1 MGTLRKLDEIGVPI
15 MAKVTTRLSDKEIK
29 SAKPSEKEY
38 NLFDGDG
45 LRLRIKPNG
54 SKNWIFNYYRPTSR
68 KRANLSLGKYPDL
81 SLANAR
87 KATLE
92 ANELLAQGIDPQE
105 ERKRQ
110 QQAYKSVHQHTFS
123 NVAKEWFEIKKDDI
137 TPDYAVDIWRSLELH
152 IFPSISKVPV
162 SAITAPQI
170 IDLLKPI
177 EAKGS
182 LETVKR
188 LSQRL
193 NEIMNFATNCG
204 LVQAN
209 PLVGIKAAFKKPKK
223 ENMAA
228 LKPAELPELMTAIAN
243 ASIKRTTRCLIE
255 WQLHTMTRPS
265 EASGASWKEID
276 WENEVWVIPAER
288 MKKRRDHRIPLTDQ
302 MLALLEV
309 MKPISGHREFIFP
322 SDRDPK
328 KPCNSQT
335 ANMALKRMGFAGR
348 LVSHGLRSMASTT
361 LNEQGFDKDLIEAAL
376 AHVDDNQVR
385 SAYNR
390 TDYLDRRKPMMIWWS
405 EYIEGAAKG
414 KLSITG
420 TLMLKT
426 VI

>member
-1 MGTLRKLDEIGVPI
+1 
-15 MAKVTTRLSDKEIK
+15 MAKVTTRLTDKEIK
-29 SAKPSEKEY
+29 SAKPSDKEY

-45 LRLRIKPNG
+45 LRLRIKSNG
-54 SKNWIFNYYRPTSR
+54 SKHWIFNYYKPTSR
-68 KRANLSLGKYPDL
+68 IRANLSLGKYPDL

-87 KATLE
+87 KMTLE
-92 ANELLAQGIDPQE
+92 ANELLAQGIDPQDE
-105 ERKRQ
+105 KKRKQ
-110 QQAYKSVHQHTFS
+110 DEHNAIHQHTFL
-123 NVAKEWFEIKKDDI
+123 NVSKEWFELKKDEV

-152 IFPSISKVPV
+152 ILPSISNLPI
-162 SAITAPQI
+162 SSINAPQI
-170 IDLLKPI
+170 IELLKPI

-204 LVQAN
+204 LVPAN
-209 PLVGIKAAFKKPKK
+209 PLTGIRAAFKKPKK

-228 LKPAELPELMTAIAN
+228 LKPAELPELMGAIAN
-243 ASIKRTTRCLIE
+243 ASVKRTTRCLIE
-255 WQLHTMTRPS
+255 WQLHTMTRPR
-265 EASGASWKEID
+265 EASGARWDEINWD
-276 WENEVWVIPAER
+276 DKVWTIPAER
-288 MKKRRDHRIPLTDQ
+288 MKKRREHRIPLTEQ
-302 MLALLEV
+302 MFELLEV
-309 MKPISGHREFIFP
+309 IKPISGHREFIFP

-348 LVSHGLRSMASTT
+348 LVSHGLRSLASTT
-361 LNEQGFDKDLIEAAL
+361 LNEQGFDRDLIEAAL

-390 TDYLDRRKPMMIWWS
+390 TDYLERRRPMMHWWS
-405 EYIEGAAKG
+405 GHIEEASKG

-420 TLMLKT
+420 TLGLKSA
-426 VI
+426 I

>member
-1 MGTLRKLDEIGVPI
+1 
-15 MAKVTTRLSDKEIK
+15 MAKTITRLSDKEIK
-29 SAKPSEKEY
+29 ASKPGDKEY

-45 LRLRIKPNG
+45 LRLRVKPNG
-54 SKNWIFNYYRPTSR
+54 SKHWLLNYYRPTNR

-87 KATLE
+87 KSSLE
-92 ANELLAQGIDPQE
+92 AKELIAQGIDPQE

-110 QQAYKSVHQHTFS
+110 QQEHKTIHQHTFI
-123 NVAKEWFEIKKDDI
+123 NVAKEWFEIKKDDV

-152 IFPSISKVPV
+152 IFPDLSDIPV
-162 SAITAPQI
+162 TEITAPQVI
-170 IDLLKPI
+170 ELLKPI

-188 LSQRL
+188 LAQRL
-193 NEIMNFATNCG
+193 NEVMNFATNCG

-209 PLVGIKAAFKKPKK
+209 PLTGIKAAFKKPKK

-228 LKPAELPELMTAIAN
+228 LTPAELPELMGAIAN

-265 EASGASWKEID
+265 EASGAKWEEID
-276 WENEVWVIPAER
+276 WKEKVWTIPAER
-288 MKKRRDHRIPLTDQ
+288 MKKRREHRIPLTEQ
-302 MLALLEV
+302 ILELLEV
-309 MKPISGHREFIFP
+309 IKPISGHREFIFP
-322 SDRDPK
+322 SDRDQK

-348 LVSHGLRSMASTT
+348 LVSHGLRSLASTT
-361 LNEQGFDKDLIEAAL
+361 LNEQGFDRDLVEAAL

-390 TDYLDRRKPMMIWWS
+390 TDYLERRRPMMCWWS
-405 EYIEGAAKG
+405 GQIEEAAQG
-414 KLSITG
+414 SLSVTG
-420 TLMLKT
+420 TKQLK

>member
-1 MGTLRKLDEIGVPI
+1 
-15 MAKVTTRLSDKEIK
+15 MAKITTRLTDKDIK
-29 SAKPSEKEY
+29 SAKPKDKEY

-54 SKNWIFNYYRPTSR
+54 SKQWIFNHYKPITG
-68 KRANLSLGKYPDL
+68 KRANLSLGRYPDL

-87 KATLE
+87 KNAM
-92 ANELLAQGIDPQE
+92 AARELLAQGIDPQE

-110 QQAYKSVHQHTFS
+110 ELVHKEIYEHTF
-123 NVAKEWFEIKKDDI
+123 AKVSEDWFNLKKHEV

-152 IFPSISKVPV
+152 VF
-162 SAITAPQI
+162 PQI
-170 IDLLKPI
+170 ANTPVKDIDAPLVIDLLRPI

-193 NEIMNFATNCG
+193 NEIMNYAANCG
-204 LVQAN
+204 LVKAN
-209 PLVGIKAAFKKPKK
+209 PLTGIRAAFKKPKK

-228 LKPAELPELMTAIAN
+228 LAPNELPELMGAIAN

-265 EASGASWKEID
+265 EAAGARWDEIE
-276 WENEVWVIPAER
+276 WEEKIWTIPAER
-288 MKKRRDHRIPLTDQ
+288 MKKRREHRIPLTEQ

-309 MKPISGHREFIFP
+309 MKPISGHREYIFP

-348 LVSHGLRSMASTT
+348 LVSHGLRSLASTT
-361 LNEQGFDKDLIEAAL
+361 LNEQGFDRDLIEASL

-390 TDYLDRRKPMMIWWS
+390 TDYLERRRPMMSWWS
-405 EYIEGAAKG
+405 GHIEEASKG
-414 KLSITG
+414 SLSVTG
-420 TLMLKT
+420 TKQLK

>member
-1 MGTLRKLDEIGVPI
+1 

-29 SAKPSEKEY
+29 SAKPKEKEY
-38 NLFDGDG
+38 ILSDGDG
-45 LRLRIKPNG
+45 LRLRVKPNG
-54 SKNWIFNYYRPTSR
+54 SKLWLLNYTHPIKR
-68 KRANLSLGKYPDL
+68 KRTNLSLGKYPDL

-87 KATLE
+87 KTSQE
-92 ANELLAQGIDPQE
+92 AKELLAQGIDPQE
-105 ERKRQ
+105 ERKRHQ
-110 QQAYKSVHQHTFS
+110 QELKAVHEDNFL
-123 NVAKEWFEIKKDDI
+123 NVATKWFEIKKDDV
-137 TPDYAVDIWRSLELH
+137 TADYAVDIWRSLELH
-152 IFPSISKVPV
+152 IFPNLSDVPV
-162 SAITAPQI
+162 REIKAPQVI
-170 IDLLKPI
+170 ELLKPI

-188 LSQRL
+188 LAQRL
-193 NEIMNFATNCG
+193 NEVMNYATNCG

-209 PLVGIKAAFKKPKK
+209 PLTGIKAAFKKPKK

-228 LKPAELPELMTAIAN
+228 LKPAELPELMGAIAN

-265 EASGASWKEID
+265 EASGARWEEID
-276 WENEVWVIPAER
+276 WDEKVWAIPAER
-288 MKKRRDHRIPLTDQ
+288 MKKHREHRIPLTEQ
-302 MLALLEV
+302 MLELLEV
-309 MKPISGHREFIFP
+309 IKPISGHREFIFP

-348 LVSHGLRSMASTT
+348 LVSHGLRSLASTT
-361 LNEQGFDKDLIEAAL
+361 LNEQGFDRDIIEAAL

-390 TDYLDRRKPMMIWWS
+390 TNYLERRRPMMYWWS
-405 EYIEGAAKG
+405 EHIEEASKG
-414 KLSITG
+414 KLSITSA
-420 TLMLKT
+420 LALKA

>member
-1 MGTLRKLDEIGVPI
+1 
-15 MAKVTTRLSDKEIK
+15 MAKITTRLTDKDIK
-29 SAKPSEKEY
+29 SAKPKDKEY

-54 SKNWIFNYYRPTSR
+54 SRQWIFNYYKPITG
-68 KRANLSLGKYPDL
+68 KRANLSLGRYPDL

-87 KATLE
+87 KNAM
-92 ANELLAQGIDPQE
+92 AARELLAQGIDPQE

-110 QQAYKSVHQHTFS
+110 ELVHKEIYEHTF
-123 NVAKEWFEIKKDDI
+123 AKVSEDWFNLKKHEV

-152 IFPSISKVPV
+152 VF
-162 SAITAPQI
+162 PQI
-170 IDLLKPI
+170 ANTPVKDIDAPLVIDLLRPI

-188 LSQRL
+188 LVQRL
-193 NEIMNFATNCG
+193 NEVMNYSANCG
-204 LVQAN
+204 LIQAN
-209 PLVGIKAAFKKPKK
+209 PLTGIRAAFKKPKK

-228 LKPAELPELMTAIAN
+228 LAPTELPELMGAIAN

-255 WQLHTMTRPS
+255 WQLHTMTRPA
-265 EASGASWKEID
+265 EASGARWDEINWD
-276 WENEVWVIPAER
+276 EKIWTIPAER
-288 MKKRRDHRIPLTDQ
+288 MKKRREHRIPLTEQ

-309 MKPISGHREFIFP
+309 IKPISGHREFIFP

-348 LVSHGLRSMASTT
+348 LVSHGLRSLASTT
-361 LNEQGFDKDLIEAAL
+361 LNEQGFDRDLIEASL

-390 TDYLDRRKPMMIWWS
+390 TDYLERRRPMMSWWS
-405 EYIEGAAKG
+405 GHIEEAAKG
-414 KLSITG
+414 SLSVTG
-420 TLMLKT
+420 TRQLK